1 MPHQTHPSRPTNLPR
16 QGSRPAPRHRLG
28 FPVKV
33 LGQPG
38 LRSHDSRRW
47 QNSPHLSVSLAYLR
61 DIFAYLDRLDIRFY
75 RMSGQ
80 LAPYLTHP
88 TLTQFHRQL
97 EECATE
103 LAAMGDLAR
112 ELRLRLTLH
121 PGHYV
126 QLSSPDPLRVQRSGA
141 ELAGA
146 AALLEAMG
154 LGPEAVIVVHVGGVY
169 GDPVQARERF
179 VRHFTR
185 LPGVVQQ
192 RLALENDDRRFSLQ
206 DALWIHRRTGVRLVL
221 DTLHHRCLDPVGLPL
236 PEALAQALA
245 TWPEEQRPKI
255 HVSSSR
261 TSARRVR
268 RDGVE
273 HILPPL
279 PNQHSDFI
287 DPFQVVELLRGVQ
300 AWGLRPFDIMLEAK
314 AKELAL
320 LRLREQLH
328 RFAPELAGLVQ
339 EGPAAPNPMPS
350 ASVHP
355 TPAEPPTR

>member
-1 MPHQTHPSRPTNLPR
+1 MPHQPHFSR
-16 QGSRPAPRHRLG
+16 PRHRLG

-112 ELRLRLTLH
+112 QLRLRLTLH
-121 PGHYV
+121 PGHYA
-126 QLSSPDPLRVQRSGA
+126 QLSSPDPLQVQRSSR

-146 AALLEAMG
+146 AALLDAMG
-154 LGPEAVIVVHVGGVY
+154 LGPEAVIVLHVGGVY
-169 GDPVQARERF
+169 GDPERARERF
-179 VRHFTR
+179 VRHFAR
-185 LPGVVQQ
+185 LPGHVQQ

-206 DALWIHRRTGVRLVL
+206 DTLWIHRRTGVRLVL
-221 DTLHHRCLDPVGLPL
+221 DTLHHRCLDPAGLPL
-236 PEALAQALA
+236 LDALELALA

-261 TSARRVR
+261 TAARRVR

-273 HILPPL
+273 RIQPPL

-287 DPFQVVELLRGVQ
+287 DPFQMIDLLRGVQ
-300 AWGLRPFDIMLEAK
+300 TRRLRPFDIMLEAK

-328 RFAPELAGLVQ
+328 HFAPALAGLVQ
-339 EGPAAPNPMPS
+339 EGAATPPALGSDPPPVS
-350 ASVHP
+350 AHP
-355 TPAEPPTR
+355 AHPIHPDDQEVTP